1 LGLLRKNKAAELIGD
16 DTPEKIVIVTG
27 PTFGS
32 VVGFIALGAALGA
45 AGVLYWKERGS
56 TPGLTNDDTVP
67 DPFSKSVNAREKT
80 ALVHRANALMQ
91 RVKSLSVRARDT
103 IESARETLAPTI
115 QEAITEA
122 KTAAAQTEHELH
134 DQLDEN
140 AKEN

>member
-1 LGLLRKNKAAELIGD
+1 MGLLGKNKAAEIIGED
-16 DTPEKIVIVTG
+16 APEKIVIVTG

-45 AGVLYWKERGS
+45 AGVLYLKERGS
-56 TPGLTNDDTVP
+56 TPAPANDIIP
-67 DPFSKSVNAREKT
+67 DPFSKNVNAQEKT

-115 QEAITEA
+115 QEAIAEA

-134 DQLDEN
+134 NQLDEDDKN
-140 AKEN
+140 N